1 MEEKKGYLK
10 AVGIDKSFKMK
21 TNHGSVV
28 AEIYDLEGLKAAIE
42 KAPAEAILFHM
53 DNRNDFAA
61 WIGGVV
67 LCSTLSEVVQKIE
80 PNHSDVEHTRNQLI
94 ETLDLGIKIMKE
106 IQRQG

>member
-28 AEIYDLEGLKAAIE
+28 AEIYDLEGLKEAIE

-53 DNRNDFAA
+53 AA
-61 WIGGVV
+61 RLRARRRRTAGKATGTMV
-67 LCSTLSEVVQKIE
+67 T
-80 PNHSDVEHTRNQLI
+80 
-94 ETLDLGIKIMKE
+94 
-106 IQRQG
+106 

>member
-1 MEEKKGYLK
+1 
-10 AVGIDKSFKMK
+10 
-21 TNHGSVV
+21 
-28 AEIYDLEGLKAAIE
+28 
-42 KAPAEAILFHM
+42 M

-94 ETLDLGIKIMKE
+94 ETLDLGI
-106 IQRQG
+106 